1 MGTTAQAVTYDTV
14 NLIVFE
20 PPDFSTL
27 SESVTTHCSIIFA
40 EPFMHKQVQSAQR
53 WSLNQ
58 HGF

>member
-40 EPFMHKQVQSAQR
+40 EPFMRKQVQSAQR
-53 WSLNQ
+53 WSLN
-58 HGF
+58 